1 MSAAAS
7 RNDGSLPLSQA
18 QHMNAVCDRFER
30 AWQAGLRPQLE
41 DYLGDTPELERSAL
55 VRELIALE
63 IA

>member
-7 RNDGSLPLSQA
+7 PNDGSRTLSEA
-18 QHMNAVCDRFER
+18 QRLKAVCDRFER